1 MGLPLDGIKV
11 IDLSRLLPGPL
22 CTLILAD
29 LGAEVIKVEDHMGG
43 DYIRWIEP
51 KMKHQNPTFYALNRN
66 KKSIRL
72 NLRFEEGKEILKNLI
87 RSADVVVE
95 TFRPEV
101 MERLGLGW
109 NQLKDIN
116 PHLIYCSLTGYG
128 QNGPYKELPGHDLN
142 YLAITG
148 ALSMM
153 QTRGGVPVMAGLPIA
168 DIGGGSLPAAVAILA
183 ALYSVRSTGIGQFVD
198 VAMVDGLSFFL
209 SFLMTQYMADKD
221 LHRIENDWIN
231 GGYAFYNV
239 YQASDGKYLALGCVE
254 EKFWSNFCK
263 VIKREELIPE
273 MFSEEPRRSKIIDEI
288 AEVIKSKTSSEW
300 LEVFRHSDV
309 CITKV
314 NNLEEALN
322 NPHIMQRQ
330 LWFMQEYSPEGLI
343 PQMNFPVKFS
353 EKNLGWRTPPPQL
366 GEHTEDVLLSI
377 GYSSK
382 DIEELSKKKVI

>member
-1 MGLPLDGIKV
+1 
-11 IDLSRLLPGPL
+11 
-22 CTLILAD
+22 
-29 LGAEVIKVEDHMGG
+29 
-43 DYIRWIEP
+43 
-51 KMKHQNPTFYALNRN
+51 
-66 KKSIRL
+66 
-72 NLRFEEGKEILKNLI
+72 
-87 RSADVVVE
+87 
-95 TFRPEV
+95 
-101 MERLGLGW
+101 
-109 NQLKDIN
+109 
-116 PHLIYCSLTGYG
+116 
-128 QNGPYKELPGHDLN
+128 
-142 YLAITG
+142 
-148 ALSMM
+148 
-153 QTRGGVPVMAGLPIA
+153 
-168 DIGGGSLPAAVAILA
+168 
-183 ALYSVRSTGIGQFVD
+183 
-198 VAMVDGLSFFL
+198 
-209 SFLMTQYMADKD
+209 
-221 LHRIENDWIN
+221 
-231 GGYAFYNV
+231 
-239 YQASDGKYLALGCVE
+239 
-254 EKFWSNFCK
+254 
-263 VIKREELIPE
+263 

>member
-29 LGAEVIKVEDHMGG
+29 LGAEVIKIEDHMGG

-72 NLRFEEGKEILKNLI
+72 DLRNDEGKEIFRKLI
-87 RSADVVVE
+87 GSAHVVIE
-95 TFRPEV
+95 TFRPGV
-101 MERLGLGW
+101 MDRLGLGW
-109 NQLKDIN
+109 NHLKEIN
-116 PHLIYCSLTGYG
+116 PSLIYCSLTGYG
-128 QNGPYKELPGHDLN
+128 QNGPYKDLPGHDLN
-142 YLAITG
+142 YLAISG

-153 QTRGGVPVMAGLPIA
+153 QTRKGVPVMAGLPIA
-168 DIGGGSLPAAVAILA
+168 DVGGGSLPAAIAILA
-183 ALYSVRSTGIGQFVD
+183 ALYNARFTGIGQFLD
-198 VAMVDGLSFFL
+198 VSMVDGLNFFL

-221 LHRIENDWIN
+221 LHRAENDWIN

-239 YQASDGKYLALGCVE
+239 YQASDGEYLALGCVE

-263 VIKREELIPE
+263 GIQKEKLVAE
-273 MFSEEPRRSKIIDEI
+273 MFSDEPRRSEIIDEI
-288 AEVIKSKTSSEW
+288 AEVIKTKTSSEW

-322 NPHIMQRQ
+322 DPHIMQRQ
-330 LWFMQEYSPEGLI
+330 VWFMQEYSPEGLI

-353 EKNLGWRTPPPQL
+353 EKNPGWRTPPPQL
-366 GEHTEDVLLSI
+366 GEHSEDVLLGI
-377 GYSSK
+377 GYSPE
-382 DIEELSKKKVI
+382 DIEEFSKKKVI

>member
-43 DYIRWIEP
+43 DYIRWVEP

-72 NLRFEEGKEILKNLI
+72 NLRFEEGKEILKNLV

-101 MERLGLGW
+101 MDRLGLGW

-116 PHLIYCSLTGYG
+116 PRLIYCSLTGYG

-153 QTRGGVPVMAGLPIA
+153 QTHGGVPVMSGMPIA

-183 ALYSVRSTGIGQFVD
+183 AIYSVHSTGVGQFLD
-198 VAMVDGLSFFL
+198 VSMVDGLSFFL
-209 SFLMTQYMADKD
+209 FFLMTQYMANKD

-263 VIKREELIPE
+263 GIQKEELIPE
-273 MFSEEPRRSKIIDEI
+273 MFSEQPRRSEIIDEI

-300 LEVFRHSDV
+300 LEIFRHSDV
-309 CITKV
+309 CITRV

-322 NPHIMQRQ
+322 DPHIQQRQ

-343 PQMNFPVKFS
+343 PQINFPVKFS
-353 EKNLGWRTPPPQL
+353 EQNPGWRTPPPQL
-366 GEHTEDVLLSI
+366 GEHTQDVLLSI

-382 DIEELSKKKVI
+382 DIEELSRKKVI